1 MIANHFHPQ
10 KTTEALRNLLLM
22 TFDLFPLV
30 RPPGLTSSTPP
41 LTAGRVGQCKRGGAR
56 QLVCIQQL
64 VVQQHKPAPTPFH
77 KVLRGGVGARGCAD
91 SLHIYIYS
99 QIYIYIYATKNKNAH

>member
-30 RPPGLTSSTPP
+30 RPPGLTSPTPP
-41 LTAGRVGQCKRGGAR
+41 
-56 QLVCIQQL
+56 
-64 VVQQHKPAPTPFH
+64 
-77 KVLRGGVGARGCAD
+77 
-91 SLHIYIYS
+91 
-99 QIYIYIYATKNKNAH
+99 